1 MRRVLLM
8 EGEAVGMLG
17 NIAKVQVSKF
27 MASVVTVMSWRVLL
41 FTHPRDEQTPGLVV
55 TDKNCVDTGSDSANM
70 RYTISPLFVQRYA

>member
-27 MASVVTVMSWRVLL
+27 MAAVVTAVGWRVLL
-41 FTHPRDEQTPGLVV
+41 LTHTRGGQTP
-55 TDKNCVDTGSDSANM
+55 
-70 RYTISPLFVQRYA
+70 